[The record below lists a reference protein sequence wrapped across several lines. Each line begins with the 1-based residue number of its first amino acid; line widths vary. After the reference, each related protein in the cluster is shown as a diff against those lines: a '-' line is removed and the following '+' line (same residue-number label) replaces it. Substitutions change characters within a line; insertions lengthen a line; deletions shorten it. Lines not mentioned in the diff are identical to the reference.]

1 MSKKKDNE
9 GAADGSVTEPQ
20 APPAASAP
28 EASPSEEIEALRARI
43 AELEASTAAAEA
55 RALDL
60 EESLHAI
67 RAEAR
72 RQIHEFGAKLRE
84 LGEAAEAQSGS
95 TRETDQRTITV
106 ELSRSF
112 KSLTIAGLRLVQG
125 APVTIARAKLSP
137 RQLAALKSD
146 ERVRVT
152 ERG

>member
-1 MSKKKDNE
+1 MSKKKTEE
-9 GAADGSVTEPQ
+9 GDGAVIEPS
-20 APPAASAP
+20 PPPPPP
-28 EASPSEEIEALRARI
+28 EDPPIPQVDEVEALRARV

-72 RQIHEFGAKLRE
+72 RQIQEFGAKLRQ